1 MTVVEREKR
10 EGEKAKGAEFEP
22 RRSQNFLLKPLLPEA
37 FPSRQGGDILLFVQ
51 IQLMCGAARIILLS
65 VNASSDDPNQLNVF

>member
-10 EGEKAKGAEFEP
+10 KGEKAKGAEFEP

-37 FPSRQGGDILLFVQ
+37 FPSRQGGDIKPGLIRRALACANRGLKHHVR
-51 IQLMCGAARIILLS
+51 LERIYS
-65 VNASSDDPNQLNVF
+65 CS